1 MVGCRIFIFV
11 LFLTC
16 FSCISC
22 GTESTDSLGVEG
34 AYTHTYTA
42 EVIDPQTGEVVGS
55 RTVRDTIF
63 VKADGDVYEI
73 SNRKWLMNDYDNE
86 GWVTEMPEADKPMP
100 TYHSKYDAAK
110 KKLIPADANKYP
122 PLYVD
127 DDRIYWGEEKALEYT
142 KVDE

>member
-1 MVGCRIFIFV
+1 MVGCRTLIFF
-11 LFLTC
+11 LFLTY

-22 GTESTDSLGVEG
+22 GKESADSLGVEG

-42 EVIDPQTGEVVGS
+42 EVIDPRTGEVVGS

-63 VKADGDVYEI
+63 IKVGGDGYEI
-73 SNRKWLMNDYDNE
+73 SNRKWLMNDYDNK

-100 TYHSKYDAAK
+100 PYQTKYDAAK
-110 KKLIPADANKYP
+110 KKLTPAAGNKYP

-127 DDRIYWGEEKALEYT
+127 DEKIYWGEEKALEYT